1 MVSCKGKD
9 KILGTSSNSILLPAE
24 DVTVDY
30 IGKNLDKYGT
40 GKETPNKVFK
50 ILQLKYAKTIFG
62 ALNKES
68 KKATI
73 YFQVE
78 NQEEIDAVN
87 EYMEEFNEHLEENNI
102 YIEFAKILEL
112 KDGTECIIFNSIPKK
127 YLLKSRIPKK

>member
-9 KILGTSSNSILLPAE
+9 KILGTSSNSIFLPAE

-73 YFQVE
+73 YFQVK
-78 NQEEIDAVN
+78 NQEE
-87 EYMEEFNEHLEENNI
+87 YRYSKWI
-102 YIEFAKILEL
+102 Y
-112 KDGTECIIFNSIPKK
+112 G
-127 YLLKSRIPKK
+127 RI